1 MIDLVVDLNLAE
13 VEEQKE
19 EEVLS
24 VSELVLYLAKC
35 IFSDHS
41 FASELWSKPITV
53 EGLFLW

>member
-24 VSELVLYLAKC
+24 VSELVLYLPNA
-35 IFSDHS
+35 FSLTTLLPLNS
-41 FASELWSKPITV
+41 
-53 EGLFLW
+53 GLNL